1 MIEVRGA
8 SVAYEGRESLVLD
21 NVDLAVRPGEIVSLI
36 GSNGS
41 GKSTLGSLLCA
52 GMLASNGS
60 VTVDGVDPASDDSAR
75 RTVRRLVGMVG
86 QDPCDQIV
94 ATRVFDEVAF
104 GPRNL
109 GLAEE
114 EVASRVHDALAD
126 ADLSGYEDRNTAHL
140 SGGEQQRVAIA
151 GILAM
156 HPRYLVLDEVTSQLD
171 AALRPRFRALFER
184 LAHEEGLGIV
194 QITHDPEEI
203 TASDRVITMGIT
215 MGTVLKRNNGDRP
228 GVPAAVDHASFDDA
242 DACALVALEMRD
254 ICCSYEN
261 RTVLENLSL
270 SVRRGRVL
278 LLAGRSGS
286 GKSTLARIAAGLQ
299 KPDKGSVTVDG
310 APVRLNSCSLAF
322 QSPESQFFLDTVYDE
337 IAYAARNLALS
348 EDEVDRRVR
357 RAAHMVGLDDKLLA
371 CYPFDLSGG
380 QARRV
385 ALASTLTA
393 GAPVCILDEPS
404 AGLDIEGRRFAHGLA
419 RSLAAEGVAVIV
431 ISHDLAEWL
440 EVADDVALL
449 DGGRIVWQGVP
460 AAFDE
465 TSLGMRSDEGA
476 TVSSPVTPAQTSPL
490 GTLDARVKIIGLLA
504 LTLCAFLCSQP
515 AAIAVWLLVAAD
527 LLRAAGLGPRRALSA
542 LRPVCIV
549 LAFALL
555 ANLVSCDG
563 GAAVKI
569 VGPVGID
576 PAGGLRGLVAV
587 LRIAVLV
594 GGSVAVAASVEPT
607 EMSDAVVRLLRPLAR
622 LGLPVGAL
630 GTVLSIALRFIP
642 LVGSELQR
650 IRTAQRARGAVFDE
664 GSLLR
669 RISTWA
675 SVLTPLIVGLF
686 RRADRLAA
694 AMAARCYAGAG
705 AVQVP
710 RKPLASRDRT
720 ACVLIALV
728 CVLTIVLAL
737 KGWV

>member
-21 NVDLAVRPGEIVSLI
+21 NVDLTVRPGEIVSLV

-52 GMLASNGS
+52 GMLASSGS
-60 VTVDGVDPASDDSAR
+60 VVVDGVDPASDDEAL
-75 RTVRRLVGMVG
+75 RTVRRIVGMVG

-94 ATRVFDEVAF
+94 ATRVFDEIAF

-126 ADLSGYEDRNTAHL
+126 AGLSGYEDRNTAHL

-171 AALRPRFRALFER
+171 AALRPRFRALFAR
-184 LAHEEGLGIV
+184 FAHEEGLGII

-203 TASDRVITMGIT
+203 AASDRIITI
-215 MGTVLKRNNGDRP
+215 GTVLKRNNGDRP
-228 GVPAAVDHASFDDA
+228 GMSAAVGRASSNDA
-242 DACALVALEMRD
+242 DARALVALEMRD

-261 RTVLENLSL
+261 RTVLDHLSL

-299 KPDKGSVTVDG
+299 KPDKGSVTVNG
-310 APVRLNSCSLAF
+310 VPARLGSCSLTF

-348 EDEVDRRVR
+348 EDEVDQRVR
-357 RAAHMVGLDDKLLA
+357 WAAHMVGLADELLA

-404 AGLDIEGRRFAHGLA
+404 AGLDIEGRRFAHRLA
-419 RSLAAEGVAVIV
+419 RSLAADGIAVVV

-449 DGGRIVWQGVP
+449 GGGRIVWQGAPV
-460 AAFDE
+460 AFDE

-476 TVSSPVTPAQTSPL
+476 TASPPVTPDQTSPL
-490 GTLDARVKIIGLLA
+490 RALDARVKIIGLLA
-504 LTLCAFLCSQP
+504 LTLCVFLCSRP
-515 AAIAVWLLVAAD
+515 AAIAVWLLVAAA
-527 LLRAAGLGPRRALSA
+527 LLRAAGLGPCRALSA

-576 PAGGLRGLVAV
+576 PTGGLHGLVAV

-594 GGSVAVAASVEPT
+594 GCSVAVAASVEPT

-622 LGLPVGAL
+622 LGLSVGAL

-650 IRTAQRARGAVFDE
+650 IRMAQRARGAVFDE
-664 GSLLR
+664 GPLLG
-669 RISTWA
+669 RIRIWA

-705 AVQVP
+705 AVRVP
-710 RKPLASRDRT
+710 RKPLTARDRM
-720 ACVLIALV
+720 ACALIALV
-728 CVLTIVLAL
+728 CVVTITLAL